1 MKFKI
6 IEEHKSNNV
15 TPIIVKKGEK
25 IKVGKRSDGTE
36 NWAGWICCYSLNRNS
51 EGWTPEQIIQIEGE
65 YGTVLED
72 YSAKELDVKKD
83 EIVEGNKEL
92 NGWVW
97 CSKLNDMEE
106 GWLPKEKLI
115 VEMKN

>member
-6 IEEHKSNNV
+6 VEEHKSDNIK
-15 TPIIVKKGEK
+15 PIIIKKGEK
-25 IKVGKRSDGTE
+25 IKVGERSDGSE
-36 NWAGWICCYSLNRNS
+36 NWDGWIYCYSLNGIG
-51 EGWTPEQIIQIEGE
+51 EGWTPQQIIQINGE

-72 YSAKELDVKKD
+72 YSAKELEVKKD

-97 CSKLNDMEE
+97 CSKLNGAEE
-106 GWLPKEKLI
+106 DWLPREKLY
-115 VEMKN
+115 V

>member
-6 IEEHKSNNV
+6 IEEHKSNNA

-25 IKVGKRSDGTE
+25 IKVGERSD
-36 NWAGWICCYSLNRNS
+36 
-51 EGWTPEQIIQIEGE
+51 
-65 YGTVLED
+65 GTVLED
-72 YSAKELDVKKD
+72 YSAKELEVKKD

-97 CSKLNDMEE
+97 CSKLSGMEE
-106 GWLPKEKLI
+106 GWLPKEKII
-115 VEMKN
+115 VLR

>member
-6 IEEHKSNNV
+6 IEEHKSNNA

-25 IKVGKRSDGTE
+25 IKVGERSD
-36 NWAGWICCYSLNRNS
+36 
-51 EGWTPEQIIQIEGE
+51 
-65 YGTVLED
+65 GTVLED
-72 YSAKELDVKKD
+72 YSAKELEVEKD

-97 CSKLNDMEE
+97 CSKLSGMEE
-106 GWLPKEKLI
+106 GWLPKEKII
-115 VEMKN
+115 VLR